1 MHSDIVEYVKSCDRC
16 QRAKRDFNPAKP
28 PMNPMPPAQ
37 KFERWHID
45 ILGPLYKTNDGQEY
59 ILLCVDAYS
68 RWVEGFPM
76 KSQTAKVLFR
86 EIFTRYGAPKVLF
99 SDRGRNFKSQL
110 VNALC
115 EIFDIT
121 QHHTSAYHPKTN
133 GLVERQNST
142 LAQSLRA
149 YCNNAQN
156 KWPELVPSIL
166 MAYRKSPSMHS
177 TEFSPFFLL
186 FGEEMT
192 LPYDVALEPLEN
204 MSRDAKAY
212 IKEFL
217 ENLKVHDKI
226 AKEII
231 RWHQEQ
237 NKIRHDLEAN
247 VPNFHLG
254 DLDLV
259 LIKVNKVP
267 KGLSSK
273 LFDKSEGPYRI
284 VELGPNFTYKLRR
297 CSDNKLH
304 ASMMNASNLKYY
316 HDPEIHRQKY
326 ETLDL
331 PGQVS
336 DSEDE
341 GLNETN
347 QGQNDANAGQNI
359 DDPTEVTGQGQSR
372 DLNNQK
378 SQTNG
383 DRNQG
388 LNDESRDLGKIP
400 TNLQI

>member
-28 PMNPMPPAQ
+28 PMNPMLPAQ

-45 ILGPLYKTNDGQEY
+45 ILGPLYQTNDGQEY

-76 KSQTAKVLFR
+76 KSQTAEETAKVLFR

-99 SDRGRNFKSQL
+99 SDRGRNFMSKL
-110 VNALC
+110 VNASC

-142 LAQSLRA
+142 LAQSLRT

-226 AKEII
+226 AKENI

-237 NKIRHDLEAN
+237 NKIRHDLEEN
-247 VPNFHLG
+247 VPNFQLN
-254 DLDLV
+254 DLV

-284 VELGPNFTYKLRR
+284 VEIGPNFTYKLRR

-331 PGQVS
+331 SGQVS
-336 DSEDE
+336 DSEDG

-347 QGQNDANAGQNI
+347 QGQNDA
-359 DDPTEVTGQGQSR
+359 EVTGQGQSR

-388 LNDESRDLGKIP
+388 LNDESSDLGENSDESSDIG
-400 TNLQI
+400 